1 MTLHKTKSS
10 LLVTKIEKKG
20 GGGEGLQF
28 NLNFSVKYIQ
38 SQV

>member
-1 MTLHKTKSS
+1 MTIHKTKSS
-10 LLVTKIEKKG
+10 LLVTKIEKKR
-20 GGGEGLQF
+20 GGEGLQF